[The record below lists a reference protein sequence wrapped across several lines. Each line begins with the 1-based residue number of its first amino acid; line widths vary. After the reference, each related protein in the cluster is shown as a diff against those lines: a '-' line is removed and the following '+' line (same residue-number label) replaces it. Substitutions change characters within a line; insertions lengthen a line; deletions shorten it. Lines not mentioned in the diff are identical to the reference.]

1 MKKKHETSESYLEEV
16 TLNLQRDVFEVEG
29 RQVSYLGKPLCQLTE
44 NGGITFK
51 PDDVKGKLRESVK
64 NRAMEIIRN
73 TYEYMRQ
80 MELAPFLKADGLE
93 EKFKLLAEFNGVV
106 FAGQH
111 SKYGVQF
118 VTWDRTYD
126 QKGVTQGHYFSDNY
140 AEAKRDFVIRSGLV
154 ERERLFTD
162 QQLKTIGCGCT
173 TILNDSYSLSQEQE
187 ACLQEVQKQIHEVFP
202 EASAERYQQDL
213 EYPVQTM

>member
-1 MKKKHETSESYLEEV
+1 MKKKNETSESYLEEV

-29 RQVSYLGKPLCQLTE
+29 SQVSYLGKPLCQLTE

-73 TYEYMRQ
+73 TNEYMRQ

-140 AEAKRDFVIRSGLV
+140 AQYWPGTPQRRRRIFLVADFAGLSAPQI
-154 ERERLFTD
+154 LF
-162 QQLKTIGCGCT
+162 
-173 TILNDSYSLSQEQE
+173 EQE
-187 ACLQEVQKQIHEVFP
+187 SLPGYSAQSNREGEGIAGAAGNRP
-202 EASAERYQQDL
+202 EAAGWAGFLSDAQQ
-213 EYPVQTM
+213 